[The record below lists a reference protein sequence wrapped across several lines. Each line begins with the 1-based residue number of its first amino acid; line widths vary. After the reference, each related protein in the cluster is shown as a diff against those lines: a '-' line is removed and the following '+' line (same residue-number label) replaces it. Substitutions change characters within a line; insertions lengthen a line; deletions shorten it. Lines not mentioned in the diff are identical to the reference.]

1 MRRSPSV
8 DFMFRVRPFAEADRE
23 ALEAIYRECRA
34 EAAWLPPAARE
45 KSDFARDTAG
55 EKLLVAVGSDDK
67 PLGFVSV
74 WEPDRFIHHLYVRS
88 ELRDRGIGK
97 ALLGSLRTQLPAPWK
112 LKCLTAND
120 PALAFYASQGWKKV
134 SSEAGH
140 EGPYFV
146 LEKSES

>member
-1 MRRSPSV
+1 MA
-8 DFMFRVRPFAEADRE
+8 DLFRVRPFAEPDRA

-34 EAAWLPPAARE
+34 EATWLPPAARE
-45 KSDFARDTAG
+45 DSDFARDTAG
-55 EKLLVAVGSDDK
+55 ETLFVAVGSDDN

-97 ALLGSLRTQLPAPWK
+97 ALLGSLSTRLPMPWK

-120 PALAFYASQGWKKV
+120 SALAFYKSQGWSKV
-134 SSEAGH
+134 SSEVGE

-146 LEKSES
+146 LEKSR